1 MIDPKTTLRYAKAL
15 LLAHR
20 YDSWLSHAL
29 PIHIDAMDRQRSIAS
44 DILDGFWLYVPK
56 TQYVELVVK
65 YGSWQD
71 RLVSKKCQSVSLVDY
86 PEIAALK
93 DLDIAQILM
102 PFGLV
107 LKEWLATGLAMDIDG
122 ETRRIWTEGDLK

>member
-20 YDSWLSHAL
+20 YDSWLSRAL
-29 PIHIDAMDRQRSIAS
+29 MIHNLAMDQQESIAS

-56 TQYVELVVK
+56 TQYMELVVE
-65 YGSWQD
+65 YGIWQQG
-71 RLVSKKCQSVSLVDY
+71 LVSKNCQTVSLVDY
-86 PEIAALK
+86 PEIAALN
-93 DLDIAQILM
+93 DLDIAQLLM

-122 ETRRIWTEGDLK
+122 ETRRIWTERALK

>member
-1 MIDPKTTLRYAKAL
+1 M
-15 LLAHR
+15 
-20 YDSWLSHAL
+20 
-29 PIHIDAMDRQRSIAS
+29 
-44 DILDGFWLYVPK
+44 PK

-86 PEIAALK
+86 PEIAALN

-107 LKEWLATGLAMDIDG
+107 LKEWLATDSAMDIDG